1 MKPLCYCVIDH
12 SYKHLRETFLIG
24 RDTISVEEVKV
35 DLLSK
40 KQSISALIMRLMMF
54 FKKDLVASKWHLT
67 VEISLGHLK
76 IWAPFVCRKVNSFGK
91 MNSGKVN
98 SGKVFSDVW

>member
-1 MKPLCYCVIDH
+1 MNSLLLYIFIDVEIEERMKPLCYCVIDH

-76 IWAPFVCRKVNSFGK
+76 IWLVIIV
-91 MNSGKVN
+91 V
-98 SGKVFSDVW
+98 